1 MNSQDLE
8 RIIMEEVRKVLAEQD
23 RARETALPPDSNE
36 TLDPFACQGPA
47 CTIPDPFPARTAPR
61 QLKPAA
67 PPAVPPPSL
76 EGPAVLL
83 IFTGAKEKWDVLTQA
98 FQNWREKGIGLDAVF
113 SSSAHWVISPDETA
127 ALGIRAIDQPAELHK
142 MMYHLSRYS
151 AVFLPSFSRTHA
163 AKLALGIT
171 DTVTLN
177 LALSALAQKIP
188 TYAST
193 EGLDPTACIVCGNQV
208 PGIQDVLNRYRE
220 QLATM
225 GIKLLPAAEAV
236 QAISRIV
243 LNEVES
249 GPDLI
254 VSLVT
259 EEDAARLKG
268 PVVKA
273 ARGGLI
279 TPLAMELLQRRGI
292 EVVIVPQK

>member
-8 RIIMEEVRKVLAEQD
+8 RIIMEEVQKVLAEQD

-47 CTIPDPFPARTAPR
+47 CTIPEPSPVRTAPR
-61 QLKPAA
+61 QPKPAA
-67 PPAVPPPSL
+67 SPAVPPPSP

-83 IFTGAKEKWDVLTQA
+83 IFTGAKEKWDILTRA
-98 FQNWREKGIGLDAVF
+98 FQNWREKGISLDAVF
-113 SSSAHWVISPDETA
+113 SSSAHWVIAPDETD
-127 ALGIRAIDQPAELHK
+127 ALGIHAIDQPAELYK
-142 MMYHLSRYS
+142 MMYNLSRYS

-188 TYAST
+188 TFAST

-225 GIKLLPAAEAV
+225 GMKLLPAAEAI
-236 QAISRIV
+236 QAISQIL

-259 EEDAARLKG
+259 EEDAVKLKG

-273 ARGGLI
+273 VRGGLI